1 MPLQKIK
8 DFDADYRSHFEDQDI
23 ISYDLYTGEDKVGS
37 VDDLLVDETGKI
49 RYLIINTGAW
59 IFGKKVLLPIGRSR
73 IDYSN
78 HRVAVDGLTR
88 DQVEALPKYDGNMPV
103 DYEHE
108 EQVRSV
114 YRPMA
119 MDATSTATDSTA
131 MTMDAPAVGSADP
144 ASASAYNRDT
154 YAYDRDPS
162 LYNLDERNHQNLR
175 LYEERLIANKTRAK
189 TGEVSVSKH
198 VETETAKASIPLEKE
213 RVIIEH
219 TAPSNASGAA
229 VAPDETAFKE
239 GEVARMEIYEETPDI
254 RKEAFVCEEVSV
266 RKEVD
271 RETFNAEETLRREE
285 LDVDKQGRNIVD
297 KGSEQ
302 PRNKEPIK

>member
-8 DFDADYRSHFEDQDI
+8 DFDPDYRSHFEDQDI

-59 IFGKKVLLPIGRSR
+59 IFGKKVLLPIGRAR

-78 HRVAVDGLTR
+78 HRVAVDGFTR
-88 DQVEALPKYDGNMPV
+88 EQVEALPKYDGNMPV

-119 MDATSTATDSTA
+119 MGTAPADSPA

-154 YAYDRDPS
+154 YAYDRDPG

-175 LYEERLIANKTRAK
+175 LYEERLIANKTRSK
-189 TGEVSVSKH
+189 TGEVSVGKR
-198 VETETAKASIPLEKE
+198 VETETIKAAIPLEKE

-219 TAPSNASGAA
+219 NAPSNASGAA
-229 VAPDETAFKE
+229 VTPDETAFKE
-239 GEVARMEIYEETPDI
+239 GEVARMEIYEETPDV
-254 RKEAFVCEEVSV
+254 RKEAFVREEVSI

-271 RETFNAEETLRREE
+271 TQTFNAEEMLRREE
-285 LDVDKQGRNIVD
+285 LDVDKQGRTVMD

-302 PRNKEPIK
+302 NRKNEPMK

>member
-8 DFDADYRSHFEDQDI
+8 DFDPDYRSHFEDQDI

-59 IFGKKVLLPIGRSR
+59 IFGKKVLLPIGRAR

-78 HRVAVDGLTR
+78 HRVAVDGFTR
-88 DQVEALPKYDGNMPV
+88 EQVEALPKYDGNMPV

-119 MDATSTATDSTA
+119 MGTAPADSPA

-144 ASASAYNRDT
+144 ASAPTYNRDT
-154 YAYDRDPS
+154 YAYDRDPG

-175 LYEERLIANKTRAK
+175 LYEERLIANKTRSK
-189 TGEVSVSKH
+189 TGEVSVGKR
-198 VETETAKASIPLEKE
+198 VETETIKAAIPLEKE

-219 TAPSNASGAA
+219 NAPSNASGAA
-229 VAPDETAFKE
+229 VTPDETAFKE
-239 GEVARMEIYEETPDI
+239 GEVARMEIYEETPDV
-254 RKEAFVCEEVSV
+254 RKEAFVREEVSI

-271 RETFNAEETLRREE
+271 TQTFNAEEMLRREE
-285 LDVDKQGRNIVD
+285 LDVDKQGRTVMD

-302 PRNKEPIK
+302 NRKNEPMK